1 MAYEYYK
8 KSNFYAPFFKWVQI
22 IEKYR
27 QKSLL
32 ILNKNFIFAH
42 TKLNLNGN
50 L

>member
-1 MAYEYYK
+1 
-8 KSNFYAPFFKWVQI
+8 VQI

-32 ILNKNFIFAH
+32 NMNKNFIFAH
-42 TKLNLNGN
+42 TKFSLNGN